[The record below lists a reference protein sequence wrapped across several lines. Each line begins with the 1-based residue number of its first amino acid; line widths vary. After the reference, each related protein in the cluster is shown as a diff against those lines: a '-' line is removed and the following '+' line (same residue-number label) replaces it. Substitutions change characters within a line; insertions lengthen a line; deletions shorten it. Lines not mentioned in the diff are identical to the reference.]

1 MNELIKTKIDNIPTN
16 PGVYLMKNINE
27 EVIYVG
33 KAKSLKKR
41 VPQYFLRPHEGKTQ
55 KMVNDVVDFDVIIT
69 SNEREALILEMNLI
83 HKYDP
88 KYNIL
93 LKDDKTYPYIEITND
108 EHPFIKIAR
117 KIKNKKS
124 TFFGPYPDSKAA
136 YEILNLLNR
145 IFPFRKCNK
154 IPKEE
159 CLYYHMHQC
168 LGPCIKNIS
177 KEDYDKVILDIKK
190 IMKGDTKELVN
201 SLKED
206 MYKYSENLE
215 FEKAKECKD
224 TIDRIE
230 YIISKQ
236 KVEFSDKKDRDVFA
250 FHTKN
255 GYISIAILMFNN
267 GVLSLKDTKTFSYLE
282 DENEAL
288 INFIYDFYQKHRL
301 PKEII
306 LPPLNDLD
314 LLEEILDTN
323 IIVPSRGL
331 KFDLLQMAGE
341 NAIKAM
347 EDLHMIKVI
356 KEDKY
361 NLLKTLG
368 DLLNIEIPK
377 RIELIDNSHIQGDAA
392 VGTVVVYVNGETS
405 KNDYR
410 KYKITNE
417 DKKDDLSSMHEVL
430 YRRYYRLLTE
440 GGVVSDLLI
449 VDGGYNQLKVAKDTL
464 DSLGFENVKIAGLVK
479 DNNHRTRGLIN
490 DKGEEILL
498 PNDHA
503 LLFFLTRMQDEVHRF
518 AISFHHNL
526 RSKSIS
532 SSFLDSIEGIGP
544 KRKELLFKTFGSLKK
559 IKEAPLE
566 ELTQYLPLSLA
577 KKIKEIKD

>member
-117 KIKNKKS
+117 KVKNKKS

-145 IFPFRKCNK
+145 IFPLRKCNK

-168 LGPCIKNIS
+168 LGPCIKNIT

-190 IMKGDTKELVN
+190 IMKGDTKDLVN

-206 MYKYSENLE
+206 MYNYSDNLE

-267 GVLSLKDTKTFSYLE
+267 GMLSLKDTKTFSYLE

-347 EDLHMIKVI
+347 EDQHMIKVI
-356 KEDKY
+356 KEDKF

-410 KYKITNE
+410 KYKITND

-440 GGVVSDLLI
+440 GGTISDLLI
-449 VDGGYNQLKVAKDTL
+449 VDGGYNQLKVAKETL
-464 DSLGFENVKIAGLVK
+464 SSLGFSNVKIAGLVK

-490 DKGEEILL
+490 ENGEEILL

-532 SSFLDSIEGIGP
+532 SSFLDTIEGIGP

-566 ELTQYLPLSLA
+566 ELTQYIPHSLA
-577 KKIKEIKD
+577 KKIKEIND

>member
-117 KIKNKKS
+117 KVKNKKS

-145 IFPFRKCNK
+145 IFPLRKCNK

-168 LGPCIKNIS
+168 LGPCIKNIT

-190 IMKGDTKELVN
+190 IMKGDTKDLVN

-206 MYKYSENLE
+206 MYNYSDNLE

-267 GVLSLKDTKTFSYLE
+267 GMLSLKDTKTFSYLE

-347 EDLHMIKVI
+347 EDQHMIKVI
-356 KEDKY
+356 KEDKF

-368 DLLNIEIPK
+368 VLLNIEIPK

-410 KYKITNE
+410 KYKITND

-440 GGVVSDLLI
+440 GGTISDLLI
-449 VDGGYNQLKVAKDTL
+449 VDGGYNQLKVAKETL
-464 DSLGFENVKIAGLVK
+464 SSLGFSNVKIAGLVK

-490 DKGEEILL
+490 ENGEEILL

-532 SSFLDSIEGIGP
+532 SSFLDTIEGIGP

-566 ELTQYLPLSLA
+566 ELTQYIPLSLA
-577 KKIKEIKD
+577 KKIKEIND

>member
-145 IFPFRKCNK
+145 IFPLRKCNK

-347 EDLHMIKVI
+347 EDQHMIKVI

-449 VDGGYNQLKVAKDTL
+449 VDGGYNQLKVAKETL

-526 RSKSIS
+526 RSRSIS

-577 KKIKEIKD
+577 KKIKEIKE

>member
-117 KIKNKKS
+117 KVKNKKS

-145 IFPFRKCNK
+145 IFPLRKCNK

-168 LGPCIKNIS
+168 LGPCIKNIT

-190 IMKGDTKELVN
+190 IMKGDTKDLVN

-206 MYKYSENLE
+206 MYNYSDNLE

-267 GVLSLKDTKTFSYLE
+267 GMLSLKDTKTFSYLE

-347 EDLHMIKVI
+347 EDQHMIKVI
-356 KEDKY
+356 KEDKF

-410 KYKITNE
+410 KYKITND

-440 GGVVSDLLI
+440 GGTISDLLI
-449 VDGGYNQLKVAKDTL
+449 VDGGYNQLKVAKETL
-464 DSLGFENVKIAGLVK
+464 SSLGFNNVKIAGLVK

-490 DKGEEILL
+490 ENGEEILL

-532 SSFLDSIEGIGP
+532 SSFLDTIEGIGP

-566 ELTQYLPLSLA
+566 ELTQYIPLSLA
-577 KKIKEIKD
+577 KKIKEIND

>member
-145 IFPFRKCNK
+145 IFPLRKCNK

-347 EDLHMIKVI
+347 EDQHMIKVI

-449 VDGGYNQLKVAKDTL
+449 VDGGYNQLKVAKETL

>member
-1 MNELIKTKIDNIPTN
+1 MNELIKTKIDNIPIN

-27 EVIYVG
+27 EIIYVG

-93 LKDDKTYPYIEITND
+93 LKDDKTYPYIELTYD
-108 EHPFIKIAR
+108 DHPFIKIAR

-145 IFPFRKCNK
+145 IFPLRKCNK

-168 LGPCIKNIS
+168 LGPCINNIS

-206 MYKYSENLE
+206 MYKYSNNLE

-236 KVEFSDKKDRDVFA
+236 KVEFSDKKDLDVFA

-314 LLEEILDTN
+314 LLEEILDVK

-347 EDLHMIKVI
+347 EDQHMIKVI

-368 DLLNIEIPK
+368 DLLNIEIPR

-440 GGVVSDLLI
+440 GGTVSDLLI

-464 DSLGFENVKIAGLVK
+464 ESLGFKNVKIAGLVK

-532 SSFLDSIEGIGP
+532 TSFLDTIEGIGP
-544 KRKELLFKTFGSLKK
+544 KRKELLYKTFGSLKK
-559 IKEAPLE
+559 IKEAPIE
-566 ELTQYLPLSLA
+566 ELTQYVPLSLA
-577 KKIKEIKD
+577 KRIKEIKD

>member
-117 KIKNKKS
+117 KVKNKKS

-145 IFPFRKCNK
+145 IFPLRKCNK

-168 LGPCIKNIS
+168 LGPCIKNIT

-190 IMKGDTKELVN
+190 IMKGDTKDLVN

-206 MYKYSENLE
+206 MYNYSNNLE

-267 GVLSLKDTKTFSYLE
+267 GMLSLKDTKTFSYLE

-301 PKEII
+301 PKQII

-347 EDLHMIKVI
+347 EDQHMIKVI
-356 KEDKY
+356 KEDKF

-410 KYKITNE
+410 KYKITND

-440 GGVVSDLLI
+440 GGTISDLLI
-449 VDGGYNQLKVAKDTL
+449 VDGGYNQLKVAKETL
-464 DSLGFENVKIAGLVK
+464 SSLGFSNVKIAGLVK

-490 DKGEEILL
+490 ENGEEILL

-532 SSFLDSIEGIGP
+532 SSFLDTIEGIGP

-566 ELTQYLPLSLA
+566 ELTQYIPLSLA
-577 KKIKEIKD
+577 KKIKEIND

>member
-1 MNELIKTKIDNIPTN
+1 MNELIKTKIDNIPIN

-27 EVIYVG
+27 EIIYVG

-93 LKDDKTYPYIEITND
+93 LKDDKTYPYIELTYD
-108 EHPFIKIAR
+108 DHPFIKIAR

-145 IFPFRKCNK
+145 IFPLRKCNK

-201 SLKED
+201 SLKEE
-206 MYKYSENLE
+206 MYKYSNNLE

-314 LLEEILDTN
+314 LLEEILDVK

-347 EDLHMIKVI
+347 EDQHMIKVI

-368 DLLNIEIPK
+368 DLLNIEIPR

-440 GGVVSDLLI
+440 GGTVSDLLI

-464 DSLGFENVKIAGLVK
+464 ESLGFENVKIAGLVK

-532 SSFLDSIEGIGP
+532 TSFLDTIEGIGP
-544 KRKELLFKTFGSLKK
+544 KRKELLYKTFGSLKK
-559 IKEAPLE
+559 IKEAPIE
-566 ELTQYLPLSLA
+566 ELTQYVPLSLA
-577 KKIKEIKD
+577 KRIKEIKD

>member
-117 KIKNKKS
+117 KVKNKKS

-145 IFPFRKCNK
+145 IFPLRKCNK

-168 LGPCIKNIS
+168 LGPCIKNIT
-177 KEDYDKVILDIKK
+177 KEEYDKVILDIKK
-190 IMKGDTKELVN
+190 IMKGDTKDLVN
-201 SLKED
+201 SLKAD
-206 MYKYSENLE
+206 MYNYSNNLE

-267 GVLSLKDTKTFSYLE
+267 GMLSLKDTKTFSYLE

-347 EDLHMIKVI
+347 EDQHMIKVI
-356 KEDKY
+356 KEDKF

-410 KYKITNE
+410 KYKITND

-440 GGVVSDLLI
+440 GGTISDLLI
-449 VDGGYNQLKVAKDTL
+449 VDGGYNQLKVAKETL
-464 DSLGFENVKIAGLVK
+464 SSLGFSNVKIAGLVK

-490 DKGEEILL
+490 ENGKEILL

-532 SSFLDSIEGIGP
+532 SSFLDTIEGIGP

-566 ELTQYLPLSLA
+566 ELTQYIPLSLA
-577 KKIKEIKD
+577 KKIKEIND

>member
-145 IFPFRKCNK
+145 IFPLRKCDK

-347 EDLHMIKVI
+347 EDQHMIKVI

-449 VDGGYNQLKVAKDTL
+449 VDGGYNQLKVAKETL
-464 DSLGFENVKIAGLVK
+464 DSLGFDNVKIAGLVK

>member
-117 KIKNKKS
+117 KVKNKKS

-145 IFPFRKCNK
+145 IFPLRKCNK

-168 LGPCIKNIS
+168 LGPCIKNIT

-190 IMKGDTKELVN
+190 IMKGDTKDLVN

-206 MYKYSENLE
+206 MYNYSDNLE

-267 GVLSLKDTKTFSYLE
+267 GMLSLKDTKTFSYLE

-347 EDLHMIKVI
+347 EDQHMIKVI
-356 KEDKY
+356 KEDKF

-410 KYKITNE
+410 KYKITND

-440 GGVVSDLLI
+440 GGTISELLI
-449 VDGGYNQLKVAKDTL
+449 VDGGYNQLKVAKETL
-464 DSLGFENVKIAGLVK
+464 SSLGFTNVKIAGLVK

-490 DKGEEILL
+490 ENGEEILL

-532 SSFLDSIEGIGP
+532 SSFLDTIEGIGP

-566 ELTQYLPLSLA
+566 ELTQYIPLSLA
-577 KKIKEIKD
+577 KKIKEIND

>member
-41 VPQYFLRPHEGKTQ
+41 VPQYFLRPHEGKTH

-69 SNEREALILEMNLI
+69 SNEREALILEINLI
-83 HKYDP
+83 HKYNP

-108 EHPFIKIAR
+108 SSPFLKISR
-117 KIKNKKS
+117 KIKGKKS
-124 TFFGPYPDSKAA
+124 LVFGPYPDSKAA

-145 IFPFRKCNK
+145 IYPLRKCNK

-168 LGPCIKNIS
+168 LGPCINKIDPEKYKIVINNIR
-177 KEDYDKVILDIKK
+177 KLMNGE
-190 IMKGDTKELVN
+190 TKELIN
-201 SLKED
+201 ELKNN
-206 MYKYSENLE
+206 MYNFSNNLE
-215 FEKAKECKD
+215 FEKAKECKE
-224 TIDRIE
+224 TIERIE

-236 KVEFSDKKDRDVFA
+236 KIEFNDHKDRDVFA
-250 FHTKN
+250 FHAKN
-255 GYISIAILMFNN
+255 GYISIAILMFSN
-267 GVLSLKDTKTFSYLE
+267 GILSLKDTRTFSYLE
-282 DENEAL
+282 DENDVL

-306 LPPLNDLD
+306 MPKLKEFE
-314 LLEEILDTN
+314 LLEEILGVKITM
-323 IIVPSRGL
+323 PSQGL
-331 KFDLLQMAGE
+331 KYDLLRMAGE

-347 EDLHMIKVI
+347 EDQNMIKVI

-368 DLLNIEIPK
+368 DLLNISLPS

-392 VGTVVVYVNGETS
+392 VGTVVVYVNGES
-405 KNDYR
+405 DKNSYR
-410 KYKITNE
+410 KYKISGE
-417 DKKDDLSSMHEVL
+417 EKRDDLASMHEIL
-430 YRRYYRLLTE
+430 YRRYYRILTD

-449 VDGGYNQLKVAKDTL
+449 ADGGYKQLKVAKDTL
-464 DSLGFENVKIAGLVK
+464 ESLGFNNVTVAGLVK
-479 DNNHRTRGLIN
+479 DNHHRTRGLIN
-490 DKGEEILL
+490 DKGEELLL

-518 AISFHHNL
+518 AISYHHNL
-526 RSKSIS
+526 RSKSLTT
-532 SSFLDSIEGIGP
+532 SFLDTIDGIGP
-544 KRKELLFKTFGSLKK
+544 KRKERLLKVFGSIKK
-559 IKEAPLE
+559 IQEAPIDELSQYVPLE
-566 ELTQYLPLSLA
+566 IA
-577 KKIKEIKD
+577 KKIKNQNN

>member
-88 KYNIL
+88 KNNIL

-117 KIKNKKS
+117 KVKNKKS

-145 IFPFRKCNK
+145 IFPLRKCNK

-168 LGPCIKNIS
+168 LGPCIKKIE
-177 KEDYDKVILDIKK
+177 KEEYDSIINSIKK
-190 IMKGDTKELVN
+190 LMNGDTKELVN
-201 SLKED
+201 DLKEK
-206 MYKYSENLE
+206 MYNHSMNLE
-215 FEKAKECKD
+215 FEQAQECKE
-224 TIDRIE
+224 TIERIE

-236 KVEFSDKKDRDVFA
+236 KIEFKDHKDRDVFA
-250 FHTKN
+250 FHVKN
-255 GYISIAILMFNN
+255 GYISIAILMFSN
-267 GVLSLKDTKTFSYLE
+267 GILSLKDTKTFSYLE
-282 DENEAL
+282 DENDVM
-288 INFIYDFYQKHRL
+288 INFIYDFYQKNRI

-306 LPPLNDLD
+306 IPTLNDSY
-314 LLEEILDTN
+314 LLEELLNTK
-323 IIVPSRGL
+323 VVMPLKGL
-331 KFDLLQMAGE
+331 KYDLLMMAGE

-347 EDLHMIKVI
+347 EDQNMIKVI
-356 KEDKY
+356 KEDKF

-368 DLLNIEIPK
+368 ELLNIELPS

-392 VGTVVVYVNGETS
+392 VGTVVVYVNGES
-405 KNDYR
+405 DKNSYR
-410 KYKITNE
+410 KYKITGE
-417 DKKDDLSSMHEVL
+417 EKRDDLASMHEVL
-430 YRRYYRLLTE
+430 YRRYYRLLVE
-440 GGVVSDLLI
+440 GGVVSNLLI
-449 VDGGYNQLKVAKDTL
+449 VDGGFNQLKVAKEVL
-464 DSLGFENVKIAGLVK
+464 DSLGFNNVYVAGLVK
-479 DNNHRTRGLIN
+479 DDHHRTRGLIN
-490 DKGEEILL
+490 SEGEEIIL

-518 AISFHHNL
+518 AISYHHNL
-526 RSKSIS
+526 RSKSLS
-532 SSFLDSIEGIGP
+532 TSFLDQIDGIGP
-544 KRKELLFKTFGSLKK
+544 KRKELLLKVFGSLKN
-559 IKEAPLE
+559 IKEAPLD
-566 ELTQYLPLSLA
+566 ELKQYIPLEIA
-577 KKIKEIKD
+577 KKIKELN

>member
-117 KIKNKKS
+117 KVKNKKS

-145 IFPFRKCNK
+145 IFPLRKCNK

-168 LGPCIKNIS
+168 LGPCIKNIT

-190 IMKGDTKELVN
+190 IMKGDTKDLVN

-206 MYKYSENLE
+206 MYNYSNNLE

-347 EDLHMIKVI
+347 EDQHMIKVI
-356 KEDKY
+356 KEDKF

-410 KYKITNE
+410 KYKITND

-440 GGVVSDLLI
+440 GGTISDLLI
-449 VDGGYNQLKVAKDTL
+449 VDGGYNQLKVAKETL
-464 DSLGFENVKIAGLVK
+464 SSLGFTNVKIAGLVK

-490 DKGEEILL
+490 ENGEEILL

-532 SSFLDSIEGIGP
+532 SSFLDTIEGIGP

-566 ELTQYLPLSLA
+566 ELTQYIPLSLA
-577 KKIKEIKD
+577 KKIKEIND

>member
-117 KIKNKKS
+117 KVKNKKS

-145 IFPFRKCNK
+145 IFPLRKCNK

-168 LGPCIKNIS
+168 LGPCIKNIT

-190 IMKGDTKELVN
+190 IMKGDTKDLVN
-201 SLKED
+201 SLKEV
-206 MYKYSENLE
+206 MYNYSDNLE

-267 GVLSLKDTKTFSYLE
+267 GMLSLKDTKTFSYLE

-301 PKEII
+301 PKQII

-347 EDLHMIKVI
+347 EDQHMIKVI
-356 KEDKY
+356 KEDKF

-410 KYKITNE
+410 KYKITND

-440 GGVVSDLLI
+440 GGTISDLLI
-449 VDGGYNQLKVAKDTL
+449 VDGGYNQLKVAKETL
-464 DSLGFENVKIAGLVK
+464 SSLGFSNVKIAGLVK

-490 DKGEEILL
+490 ENGEEILL

-532 SSFLDSIEGIGP
+532 SSFLDTIEGIGP

-566 ELTQYLPLSLA
+566 ELTQYIPLSLA
-577 KKIKEIKD
+577 KKIKEIND

>member
-1 MNELIKTKIDNIPTN
+1 MNELIKTKIDNIPIN

-27 EVIYVG
+27 EIIYVG

-93 LKDDKTYPYIEITND
+93 LKDDKTYPYIELTYD
-108 EHPFIKIAR
+108 DHPFIKIAR

-145 IFPFRKCNK
+145 IFPLRKCNK

-190 IMKGDTKELVN
+190 IMKGDTKELIN

-206 MYKYSENLE
+206 MYKYSNNLE

-236 KVEFSDKKDRDVFA
+236 KVEFNDKKDRDVFA

-314 LLEEILDTN
+314 LLEEILDVK

-347 EDLHMIKVI
+347 EDQHMIKVI

-368 DLLNIEIPK
+368 DLLNIEIPR

-440 GGVVSDLLI
+440 GGTVSDLLI

-464 DSLGFENVKIAGLVK
+464 ESLGFENVKIAGLVK

-532 SSFLDSIEGIGP
+532 TSFLDTIEGIGP
-544 KRKELLFKTFGSLKK
+544 KRKELLYKTFGSLKK
-559 IKEAPLE
+559 IKEAPIE
-566 ELTQYLPLSLA
+566 ELTQYVPLSLA
-577 KKIKEIKD
+577 KRIKEIKD

>member
-117 KIKNKKS
+117 KVKNKKS

-145 IFPFRKCNK
+145 IFPLRKCNK

-168 LGPCIKNIS
+168 LGPCIKNIT

-190 IMKGDTKELVN
+190 IMKGDTKDLVN

-206 MYKYSENLE
+206 MYNYSNNLE

-267 GVLSLKDTKTFSYLE
+267 GMLSLKDTKTFSYLE

-347 EDLHMIKVI
+347 EDQHMIKVI
-356 KEDKY
+356 KEDKF

-410 KYKITNE
+410 KYKITND

-440 GGVVSDLLI
+440 GGTISDLLI
-449 VDGGYNQLKVAKDTL
+449 VDGGYNQLKVAKETL
-464 DSLGFENVKIAGLVK
+464 SSLGFSNVKIAGLVK

-490 DKGEEILL
+490 ENGEEILL

-532 SSFLDSIEGIGP
+532 SSFLDTIEGIGP

-566 ELTQYLPLSLA
+566 ELTQYIPLSLA
-577 KKIKEIKD
+577 KKIKEIND

>member
-117 KIKNKKS
+117 KVKNKKS

-145 IFPFRKCNK
+145 IFPLRKCNK

-168 LGPCIKNIS
+168 LGPCIKNIT

-190 IMKGDTKELVN
+190 IMKGDTKDLVN

-206 MYKYSENLE
+206 MYKYSNNLE

-267 GVLSLKDTKTFSYLE
+267 GMLSLKDTKTFSYLE

-347 EDLHMIKVI
+347 EDQHMIKVI
-356 KEDKY
+356 KEDKF

-410 KYKITNE
+410 KYKITND

-440 GGVVSDLLI
+440 GGTISDLLI
-449 VDGGYNQLKVAKDTL
+449 VDGGYNQLKVAKETL
-464 DSLGFENVKIAGLVK
+464 SSLGFTNVKIAGLVK

-490 DKGEEILL
+490 ENGEEILL

-532 SSFLDSIEGIGP
+532 SSFLDTIEGIGP

-566 ELTQYLPLSLA
+566 ELTQYIPLSLA
-577 KKIKEIKD
+577 KKIKEIND

>member
-1 MNELIKTKIDNIPTN
+1 MNELIKTKIDNIPLN
-16 PGVYLMKNINE
+16 PGVYLMKNKND

-55 KMVNDVVDFDVIIT
+55 KMVSEVIDFDVIIT
-69 SNEREALILEMNLI
+69 SSEREALILEMNLV
-83 HKYDP
+83 HKYNP

-93 LKDDKTYPYIEITND
+93 LKDDKTYPYIEITNED
-108 EHPFIKIAR
+108 HPIIKIAR

-124 TFFGPYPDSKAA
+124 TIFGPYPDSKAA
-136 YEILNLLNR
+136 YETINLLNR
-145 IFPFRKCNK
+145 IYPLRKCNNV
-154 IPKEE
+154 PKTE

-168 LGPCIKNIS
+168 LGPCIKNIT
-177 KEDYDKVILDIKK
+177 KEDYNNVINDIKK
-190 IMKGDTKELVN
+190 LMKGDSKDLIN

-230 YIISKQ
+230 YILSKQ

-250 FHTKN
+250 FHVKN

-282 DENEAL
+282 EENEVL
-288 INFIYDFYQKHRL
+288 VNFIYEFYQKHRL

-306 LPPLNDLD
+306 LPPLNEIE
-314 LLEEILDTN
+314 LLEEILETK
-323 IIVPSRGL
+323 ITVPSRGV

-347 EDLHMIKVI
+347 EDQHMVKVI
-356 KEDKY
+356 KEDKF

-368 DLLNIEIPK
+368 DLLNIELPK
-377 RIELIDNSHIQGDAA
+377 RIELIDNSHIQGDSA

-410 KYKITNE
+410 KYKITGE
-417 DKKDDLSSMHEVL
+417 EKKDDLASMKEVL
-430 YRRYYRLLTE
+430 YRRYYRILVENLPT
-440 GGVVSDLLI
+440 SDLLI
-449 VDGGYNQLKVAKDTL
+449 VDGGLNQVNIAKETL
-464 DSLGFENVKIAGLVK
+464 SSLGFNNVAIAGLVK

-490 DKGEEILL
+490 SNGEEILL

-518 AISFHHNL
+518 AISYHHDL
-526 RSKSIS
+526 RSKSLS
-532 SSFLDSIEGIGP
+532 SSFLDSINGIGP
-544 KRKELLFKTFGSLKK
+544 KRKELLLKTFGSIKK
-559 IKEAPLE
+559 N
-566 ELTQYLPLSLA
+566 QRSSVR
-577 KKIKEIKD
+577 

>member
-145 IFPFRKCNK
+145 IFPLRKCNK

-206 MYKYSENLE
+206 MYKFSENLE

-314 LLEEILDTN
+314 LLEEILDIN

-347 EDLHMIKVI
+347 EDQHMIKVI

-449 VDGGYNQLKVAKDTL
+449 VDGGYNQLKVAKETL

>member
-117 KIKNKKS
+117 KVKNKKS

-145 IFPFRKCNK
+145 IFPLRKCNK

-168 LGPCIKNIS
+168 LGPCIKNIT

-190 IMKGDTKELVN
+190 IMKGDTKDLVN

-206 MYKYSENLE
+206 MYNYSDNLE

-267 GVLSLKDTKTFSYLE
+267 GMLSLKDTKTFSYLE

-347 EDLHMIKVI
+347 EDQHMIKVI
-356 KEDKY
+356 KEDKF
-361 NLLKTLG
+361 NLLKNLG

-410 KYKITNE
+410 KYKITND

-440 GGVVSDLLI
+440 GGTISDLLI
-449 VDGGYNQLKVAKDTL
+449 VDGGYNQLKVAKETL
-464 DSLGFENVKIAGLVK
+464 SSLGFSNVKIAGLVK

-490 DKGEEILL
+490 ENGEEILL

-532 SSFLDSIEGIGP
+532 SSFLDTIEGIGP

-566 ELTQYLPLSLA
+566 ELTQYIPLSLA
-577 KKIKEIKD
+577 KKIKEIND

>member
-117 KIKNKKS
+117 KVKNKKS

-145 IFPFRKCNK
+145 IFPLRKCNK

-168 LGPCIKNIS
+168 LGPCIKNIT

-190 IMKGDTKELVN
+190 IMKGDTKDLVN

-206 MYKYSENLE
+206 MYNYSNNLE

-267 GVLSLKDTKTFSYLE
+267 GMLSLKDTKTFSYLE

-347 EDLHMIKVI
+347 EDQHMIKVI
-356 KEDKY
+356 KEDKF

-410 KYKITNE
+410 KYKITND

-440 GGVVSDLLI
+440 GGTISDLLI
-449 VDGGYNQLKVAKDTL
+449 VDGGYNQLKVAKETL
-464 DSLGFENVKIAGLVK
+464 SSLGFTNVKIAGLVK

-490 DKGEEILL
+490 ENGEEILL

-532 SSFLDSIEGIGP
+532 SSFLDTIEGIGP

-566 ELTQYLPLSLA
+566 ELTQYIPLSLA
-577 KKIKEIKD
+577 KKIKEIND

>member
-117 KIKNKKS
+117 KVKNKKS

-145 IFPFRKCNK
+145 IFPLRKCNK

-168 LGPCIKNIS
+168 LGPCIKNIT

-190 IMKGDTKELVN
+190 IMKGDTKDLVN

-206 MYKYSENLE
+206 MYNYSDNLE

-267 GVLSLKDTKTFSYLE
+267 GMLSLKDTKTFSYLE

-347 EDLHMIKVI
+347 EDQHMIKVI
-356 KEDKY
+356 KEDKF
-361 NLLKTLG
+361 NLLKNLG

-410 KYKITNE
+410 KYKITND

-440 GGVVSDLLI
+440 GGTISDLLI
-449 VDGGYNQLKVAKDTL
+449 VDGGYNQLKVAKETL
-464 DSLGFENVKIAGLVK
+464 SSLGFNNVKIAGLVK

-490 DKGEEILL
+490 ENGEEILL

-532 SSFLDSIEGIGP
+532 SSFLDTIEGIGP

-566 ELTQYLPLSLA
+566 ELTQYIPLSLA
-577 KKIKEIKD
+577 KKIKEIND

>member
-117 KIKNKKS
+117 KVKNKKS

-145 IFPFRKCNK
+145 IFPLRKCNK

-168 LGPCIKNIS
+168 LGPCIKNIT

-190 IMKGDTKELVN
+190 IMKGDTKDLVN

-206 MYKYSENLE
+206 MYNYSNNLE

-267 GVLSLKDTKTFSYLE
+267 GMLSLKDTKTFSYLE

-347 EDLHMIKVI
+347 EDQHMIKVI
-356 KEDKY
+356 KEDKF

-410 KYKITNE
+410 KYKITND

-440 GGVVSDLLI
+440 GGTISDLLI
-449 VDGGYNQLKVAKDTL
+449 VDGGYNQLKVAKETL
-464 DSLGFENVKIAGLVK
+464 SSLGFTNVKIAGLVK
-479 DNNHRTRGLIN
+479 DNNHHTRGLIN
-490 DKGEEILL
+490 ENGEEILL

-532 SSFLDSIEGIGP
+532 SSFLDTIEGIGP

-566 ELTQYLPLSLA
+566 ELTQYIPHSLA
-577 KKIKEIKD
+577 KKIKEIND

>member
-117 KIKNKKS
+117 KVKNKKS

-145 IFPFRKCNK
+145 IFPLRKCNK

-168 LGPCIKNIS
+168 LGPCIKNIT

-190 IMKGDTKELVN
+190 IMKGDTKDLVN

-206 MYKYSENLE
+206 MYNYSDNLE

-267 GVLSLKDTKTFSYLE
+267 GMLSLKDTKTFSYLE

-347 EDLHMIKVI
+347 EDQHMIKVI
-356 KEDKY
+356 KEDKF

-377 RIELIDNSHIQGDAA
+377 RIELIDNSHIQGDAP

-410 KYKITNE
+410 KYKITND

-440 GGVVSDLLI
+440 GGTISDLLI
-449 VDGGYNQLKVAKDTL
+449 VDGGYNQLKVAKETL
-464 DSLGFENVKIAGLVK
+464 SSLGFSNVKIAGLVK

-490 DKGEEILL
+490 ENGEEILL

-526 RSKSIS
+526 RSKSFS
-532 SSFLDSIEGIGP
+532 SSFLDTIEGIGP

-566 ELTQYLPLSLA
+566 ELTQYIPLSLA
-577 KKIKEIKD
+577 KKIKEIND

>member
-117 KIKNKKS
+117 KVKNKKS

-145 IFPFRKCNK
+145 IFPLRKCNK

-168 LGPCIKNIS
+168 LGPCIKNIT

-190 IMKGDTKELVN
+190 IMKGDTKDLVN

-206 MYKYSENLE
+206 MYNYSDNLE

-267 GVLSLKDTKTFSYLE
+267 GMLSLKDTKTFSYLE

-347 EDLHMIKVI
+347 EDQHMIKVI
-356 KEDKY
+356 KEDKF

-410 KYKITNE
+410 KYKITND

-440 GGVVSDLLI
+440 GGTISDLLI
-449 VDGGYNQLKVAKDTL
+449 VDGGYNQLKVAKETL
-464 DSLGFENVKIAGLVK
+464 SSLGFSNVKIAGLVK

-490 DKGEEILL
+490 ENGEEILL

-532 SSFLDSIEGIGP
+532 SSFLDTIEGIGP

-559 IKEAPLE
+559 IKETPLE
-566 ELTQYLPLSLA
+566 ELTQYIPLSLA
-577 KKIKEIKD
+577 KKIKEIND

>member
-117 KIKNKKS
+117 KVKNKKS

-145 IFPFRKCNK
+145 IFPLRKCNK

-168 LGPCIKNIS
+168 LGPCIKNIT

-190 IMKGDTKELVN
+190 IMKGDTKDLVN

-206 MYKYSENLE
+206 MYKYSNNLE

-267 GVLSLKDTKTFSYLE
+267 GMLSLKDTKTFSYLE

-347 EDLHMIKVI
+347 EDQHMIKVI
-356 KEDKY
+356 KEDKF

-410 KYKITNE
+410 KYKITND

-440 GGVVSDLLI
+440 GGTISDLLI

-464 DSLGFENVKIAGLVK
+464 SSLGFTNVKIAGLVK

-490 DKGEEILL
+490 ENGEEILL

-532 SSFLDSIEGIGP
+532 SSFLDTIEGIGT

-566 ELTQYLPLSLA
+566 ELTQYIPLSLA
-577 KKIKEIKD
+577 KKIKEIND